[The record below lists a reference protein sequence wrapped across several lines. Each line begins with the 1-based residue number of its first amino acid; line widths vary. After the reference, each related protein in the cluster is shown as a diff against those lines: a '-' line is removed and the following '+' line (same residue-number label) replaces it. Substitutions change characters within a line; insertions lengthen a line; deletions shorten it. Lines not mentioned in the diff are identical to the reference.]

1 MPLISQSVW
10 QIGSPFSA
18 YFMTSQPLPQ
28 FSVVSAGQLQV
39 QRFASRCLPPR
50 AGALKLLDV
59 SQECLWKL
67 LGAQFDVII
76 KTHQCWKTL
85 ALRHECRSS
94 QAAAPRAGAERIG
107 RSNFTVR
114 RFASLYTEQLGIK
127 STVLRPQSSKGQDY
141 TQRDARLQKWALS
154 LSHTMFSWNLFGNV
168 LKSGTGAWDLN
179 KHRNAF
185 LSENVEIPHLL
196 FVAFWCTESSS

>member
-39 QRFASRCLPPR
+39 QRFASCCFPPR
-50 AGALKLLDV
+50 AGALRLLDV

-76 KTHQCWKTL
+76 KTHQPWKP
-85 ALRHECRSS
+85 CPSDMSS
-94 QAAAPRAGAERIG
+94 GAPRQRHQGLGLTELEGAT
-107 RSNFTVR
+107 SQSQ
-114 RFASLYTEQLGIK
+114 RFASVHAAQLGTK
-127 STVLRPQSSKGQDY
+127 SAVLLPQPSKSQDY
-141 TQRDARLQKWALS
+141 MRPYAQLQKWALS
-154 LSHTMFSWNLFGNV
+154 LSHITFSWNLFVWECFEEWSWGFGTWTNIETHSF
-168 LKSGTGAWDLN
+168 LKT
-179 KHRNAF
+179 RNRP
-185 LSENVEIPHLL
+185 STPTP
-196 FVAFWCTESSS
+196 VAFWCT